1 MRVLLD
7 PKQAREVLLNNGMDV
22 VRPKQLQAAM
32 ALAEAAVKV
41 ECRRIATE
49 FFTALHSDL
58 EKGVVEETEGAS
70 EAFSR
75 DYPNLDQFV
84 RWIGT
89 RTEADEP
96 PVTGATQ

>member
-1 MRVLLD
+1 MRVLID
-7 PKQAREVLLNNGMDV
+7 PQVAREVLMANGMDV
-22 VRPKQLQAAM
+22 VKPRHYQAAM

-70 EAFSR
+70 ESFSLI
-75 DYPNLDQFV
+75 YPHLDQFV
-84 RWIGT
+84 LWLGQ

-96 PVTGATQ
+96 AGESQ

>member
-1 MRVLLD
+1 MRVLID
-7 PKQAREVLLNNGMDV
+7 PDQAREVLLTNGMDV

-32 ALAEAAVKV
+32 ALADAAVKV
-41 ECRRIATE
+41 ECRRIAME
-49 FFTALHSDL
+49 FFQALHSDL

-75 DYPNLDQFV
+75 TYPHPAQFV
-84 RWIGT
+84 LWMGK

-96 PVTGATQ
+96 VKEAKQ

>member
-1 MRVLLD
+1 MGALID
-7 PKQAREVLLNNGMDV
+7 PQQAREVLLNNGMDV

-32 ALAEAAVKV
+32 ALAEAAVKA
-41 ECRRIATE
+41 ECRRIAME

-75 DYPNLDQFV
+75 DYPHLDQFV
-84 RWIGT
+84 LWLGQ

-96 PVTGATQ
+96 PVQGATQ